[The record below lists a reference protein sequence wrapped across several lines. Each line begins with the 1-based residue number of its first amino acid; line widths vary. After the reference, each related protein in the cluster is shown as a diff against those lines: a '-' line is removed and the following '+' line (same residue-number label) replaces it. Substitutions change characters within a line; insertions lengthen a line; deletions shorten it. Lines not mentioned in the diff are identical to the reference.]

1 MNSKKIL
8 MMAVA
13 GLLATMTVKAQVA
26 QFNVSGSYLK
36 GVDDNKASLWGGGI
50 GAKGFLGEK
59 FALGVGFHTYPK
71 KTYSGKI
78 NGYDY
83 TKSDLLNNLVGTID
97 FFLSDRTSPVQPY
110 IGVDA
115 GANFN
120 SHAVTYTNSTSQY
133 IENTN
138 KKTYFLLAPKAG
150 LNFGLGQA
158 FGLFAQAQY
167 NVTFGDGH
175 AVAIDDVPNPFTENA
190 VSKFFTI
197 DAGLYFR
204 IMPATK

>member
-26 QFNVSGSYLK
+26 QINASGSYLK
-36 GVDDNKASLWGGGI
+36 GVEDNKSSLWGGGV
-50 GAKGFLGEK
+50 GAKGFIGDH
-59 FALGVGFHTYPK
+59 FALGASLHAYPK
-71 KTYSGKI
+71 KTASGTI
-78 NGYDY
+78 NGYNY
-83 TKSDLLNNLVGTID
+83 TKSDNLSNLAGTID
-97 FFLSDRTSPVQPY
+97 FLIGDRTSTVQPY

-115 GANFN
+115 GASFN
-120 SHAVTYTNSTSQY
+120 NHTVTYTNSTNQY
-133 IENTN
+133 IENQN

-175 AVAIDDVPNPFTENA
+175 AVAIDDVPNPFTTNA